1 MPLPAAASAA
11 ADASDAAA
19 AERSAIYA
27 AEMQV
32 GALPPPAVSAAAL
45 INEPAPAGGTGA
57 RQSGQEGWEIFL
69 FEHLSLHGRVPVA
82 CLMLW
87 RRVSRGWRDAL
98 HRALPMLF
106 QISFPDHVTGADV
119 VAVLKRVA
127 GQGLRMVALRGCR
140 KLIASAMEEILDR
153 LHATCPEVIEVDIT
167 GCSDQAVLR
176 ALSVRARSM
185 FGDVQTQLHLIAR
198 AQAPLI
204 ALAEVPSARCDFP
217 LFRNALEERAPRIIV
232 DQEFAPAEETF
243 FKVLA
248 EACVAH
254 DATAATTDV
263 ELLLGLDFPN
273 RFFDCNRR
281 DRNGQ
286 GALHIVAQRGCPA
299 PLFAV
304 LRSAGAILN
313 AKDIHSDTPLMLAV
327 KAGDLVLATMFKNAG
342 ADVLLANN
350 RGDTP
355 LLMACKAG
363 NLRMAT
369 MLKDDGA
376 DVSVANHRGE
386 TPLLAVFAAKAAN
399 LELAELLVS
408 WGADVT
414 AVRRDGAGVIA
425 LAIHSKRAD
434 LINFALHHRPEH
446 VAPQSSFD
454 DNTLAQAYSSLDNIR
469 RWLLAG
475 ASPRTLALEVG
486 ALLMYP
492 EVDAG
497 IVKKLD
503 VVRALLYR
511 HQDLLQDTTNW
522 PVPHVVEQLAVQD
535 LRGFFQHDEHV
546 GSGEDM
552 CRLIKCSTRPSATVC
567 RWSFQGYYESVLSVT
582 FSSDGR
588 KLAYAEGTEVV
599 VSCAVSGIECFRLY
613 HIGLTLTVA
622 FSTDCK
628 KLASGSEYDTAH
640 VWDAQS
646 GERLMALEGHSNK
659 VSSLQFNPANA
670 AQLVTGSWDKTLKL
684 WSVADG
690 QCLQTF
696 TGHSGWVMCVTWTPD
711 GSKLASGG
719 GYQDNTVKLWSPS
732 TGECLNTLRSHSHYV
747 MSLAF
752 SPDGTTLASGSYDS
766 TVMLWRP
773 ATGERMNTLTGHGG
787 LVESV
792 AFSPDGKTLASGSQ
806 DDTVMLWNPATG
818 ERLETL
824 EGNSGEVYSVCFSQ
838 DGKKLAS
845 GTKDKKVLIWDVSR
859 GERLMASEGH
869 STAVTKVKF
878 APNGMTLVSCSI
890 DGSTPRIWDVATGAR
905 IHTVAG
911 EQLAFPEAGIE
922 AEIGQPARRFLV
934 TKKGDLLL
942 VFDTK
947 WGANDCAV
955 CEEKTLTAFFQAPS
969 PISDVSCAG
978 DKIAVGCWSGAVLIL
993 HAAWLGRGGARVEEA
1008 VQAADMQIF
1017 VKTLTGKTITLEM
1030 QSSDTIYMLKSKIQ
1044 DNEIPPPEQQHL
1056 IFAGKQLENGRT
1068 LAFYKIQK
1076 ASTLHVVFTLSGSLL
1091 VE

>member
-1 MPLPAAASAA
+1 MPLPAAAAASAA
-11 ADASDAAA
+11 HASDAEA
-19 AERSAIYA
+19 AERTEA
-27 AEMQV
+27 AQ
-32 GALPPPAVSAAAL
+32 PPCNEAL
-45 INEPAPAGGTGA
+45 IDAHKPAPAGGTGA
-57 RQSGQEGWEIFL
+57 RQSGQEGWENFL

-119 VAVLKRVA
+119 VAVLERVA

-153 LHATCPEVIEVDIT
+153 LHATCPAVIEVDIT

-176 ALSVRARSM
+176 ALSVCARSM
-185 FGDVQTQLHLIAR
+185 FGDVRIQLQLIAL
-198 AQAPLI
+198 AEAPLI

-232 DQEFAPAEETF
+232 DQEFAPEEETL

-248 EACVAH
+248 EACVAD
-254 DATAATTDV
+254 DATAATTDL
-263 ELLLGLDFPN
+263 ELLLGLDFPFGN
-273 RFFDCNRR
+273 SGRFFDCDRR

-286 GALHIVAQRGCPA
+286 GALHFVAQRGCPA

-304 LRSAGAILN
+304 LRSAGANLN
-313 AKDIHSDTPLMLAV
+313 AKDVHSDTPLLLAC
-327 KAGDLVLATMFKNAG
+327 KAGNLGLATMFKDAG
-342 ADVLLANN
+342 ADVSLANN

-355 LLMACKAG
+355 LLMACKTG
-363 NLRMAT
+363 NLGMAT
-369 MLKDDGA
+369 MLNDDGA

-386 TPLLAVFAAKAAN
+386 TPLLAVFAAKAAAD
-399 LELAELLVS
+399 LKLTELLVS
-408 WGADVT
+408 WGADVK

-425 LAIHSKRAD
+425 LAIHSKRSD
-434 LINFALHHRPEH
+434 LINFALRHNPER
-446 VAPQSSFD
+446 VESQSSFD
-454 DNTLAQAYSSLDNIR
+454 AHTLAQAYSSLGNIR

-497 IVKKLD
+497 VVKKLD
-503 VVRALLYR
+503 VVRALLHQ

-535 LRGFFQHDEHV
+535 PRSFFQHDENV
-546 GSGEDM
+546 GSGEEM
-552 CRLIKCSTRPSATVC
+552 CRLIQWSTRPSATVC
-567 RWSFQGYYESVLSVT
+567 RWSFQGYYESMLSVA
-582 FSSDGR
+582 FSPDGR
-588 KLAYAEGTEVV
+588 KLAYAEGAEVV
-599 VSCAVSGIECFRLY
+599 VSCAASGIECFRLY
-613 HIGLTLTVA
+613 HIGLALTVA
-622 FSTDCK
+622 FSTDGK
-628 KLASGSEYDTAH
+628 KLASGSEYDTVN
-640 VWDAQS
+640 VWDAES
-646 GERLMALEGHSNK
+646 GERLMALQGHWNK
-659 VSSLQFNPANA
+659 VSSLQFNPTNA
-670 AQLVTGSWDKTLKL
+670 AQLVTGSWDKTMKL
-684 WSVADG
+684 WSVVDG

-696 TGHSGWVMCVTWTPD
+696 TGHRGWVMCVAWAPD

-719 GYQDNTVKLWSPS
+719 GYQDNTVKLWSPW
-732 TGECLNTLRSHSHYV
+732 TGECLNTLQSHTHYV

-773 ATGERMNTLTGHGG
+773 ATGERINTLAGHGG

-792 AFSPDGKTLASGSQ
+792 SFSPDGKTLASGSQ

-818 ERLETL
+818 DRLETL

-845 GTKDKKVLIWDVSR
+845 GTKFKKVLIWDVSG
-859 GERLMASEGH
+859 GERLMAFEGH
-869 STAVTKVKF
+869 STADTTVKF
-878 APNGMTLVSCSI
+878 APDSMTLVSCSH
-890 DGSTPRIWDVATGAR
+890 DVTTPRIWDVASGAC

-911 EQLAFPEAGIE
+911 EQFAFPEAGIE
-922 AEIGQPARRFLV
+922 DGIGQHAGRFLL
-934 TKKGDLLL
+934 TKRGNILL

-947 WGANDCAV
+947 EGANDGADG
-955 CEEKTLTAFFQAPS
+955 EEKVLTAFFQAPS
-969 PISDVSCAG
+969 PISGVSCAG
-978 DKIAVGCWSGAVLIL
+978 DKIAVGCWSGAVLML
-993 HAAWLGRGGARVEEA
+993 HAAWLREGGARVEEA

-1017 VKTLTGKTITLEM
+1017 VKITLTDKIITLEM
-1030 QSSDTIYMLKSKIQ
+1030 ESSDTIYMVKSKIQ
-1044 DNEIPPPEQQHL
+1044 DNEGVPPDQQHL
-1056 IFAGKQLENGRT
+1056 IFAGKQLENDCT
-1068 LAFYKIQK
+1068 LAFYNVQK
-1076 ASTLHVVFTLSGSLL
+1076 ESTLHL
-1091 VE
+1091 VY